1 MVLAALLVVGGGLGF
16 LLSLGGDDGDAGSTD
31 GSSAVDETATTW
43 DALVVDDP
51 VANVVTVHRL
61 DGTETTRV
69 ATDLQGVL
77 DVGLTGVV
85 VLGAAGDPAADG
97 LGVLDL
103 ATGTITPID
112 IGLPVVERLGAS
124 AYLLASDQSTSAVAV
139 VDVAARRVIDLTALA
154 GDGAV
159 VVPDTVRV
167 SDDASRLAFSELR
180 TGQTVVVDLTTRTDP
195 PSSVALPGLLADL
208 TDRRVATTTNRG
220 STMLV
225 DLYDMAGARLGTTE
239 TVPLVGV
246 MVVGDTTMVG
256 VAADTSVVRI
266 DAATATAEVAD
277 DLEQRLRTLLGESA
291 PDPVARTA
299 QVVLAHQRLAVVG
312 AGWVSFVDA
321 DAAVVAVSPVDNQST
336 AVDAASTTQR
346 CVVVFGSPSEQA
358 TVFDASDGATIATFE
373 PSVPIGTS
381 LDGCTVARQGFG
393 TATGA
398 WRGYRIVGP
407 DLDLSPTQR
416 VVAVAP
422 DGAAAL
428 VSGATTAL
436 LRFDGSTPVPLVDTT
451 ALGAFARLAA

>member
-1 MVLAALLVVGGGLGF
+1 
-16 LLSLGGDDGDAGSTD
+16 
-31 GSSAVDETATTW
+31 
-43 DALVVDDP
+43 
-51 VANVVTVHRL
+51 
-61 DGTETTRV
+61 
-69 ATDLQGVL
+69 
-77 DVGLTGVV
+77 
-85 VLGAAGDPAADG
+85 
-97 LGVLDL
+97 
-103 ATGTITPID
+103 
-112 IGLPVVERLGAS
+112 
-124 AYLLASDQSTSAVAV
+124 
-139 VDVAARRVIDLTALA
+139 
-154 GDGAV
+154 
-159 VVPDTVRV
+159 
-167 SDDASRLAFSELR
+167 
-180 TGQTVVVDLTTRTDP
+180 
-195 PSSVALPGLLADL
+195 
-208 TDRRVATTTNRG
+208 
-220 STMLV
+220 MLV